1 MSRITHSSS
10 QRLPNPHRFS
20 QTPVAARQTE
30 EMSQIDLPKEEIER
44 LISEVMRHMLF
55 KNYQQ
60 SGVPVK
66 RDELVQIITKTYK
79 TRNLPNLVIQQAQQK
94 FRSILGFDM
103 RELIRSRQSKNAKT
117 SHSSQSATADVKC
130 YILKSNL
137 PEELREKF
145 VDTREGSVASSL
157 TLLVVAVI
165 SLCGEKVPEEML
177 WLHLGRCGIKQ
188 DVHHPVFGD
197 IKQCID
203 LIIKQRYILKEKVSS
218 TDGDSYVYELA
229 EKSLD
234 QAVKSKLDA
243 FVTKMAK
250 KDGPGFDTPII
261 C

>member
-1 MSRITHSSS
+1 
-10 QRLPNPHRFS
+10 
-20 QTPVAARQTE
+20 
-30 EMSQIDLPKEEIER
+30 
-44 LISEVMRHMLF
+44 
-55 KNYQQ
+55 
-60 SGVPVK
+60 
-66 RDELVQIITKTYK
+66 
-79 TRNLPNLVIQQAQQK
+79 
-94 FRSILGFDM
+94 M
-103 RELIRSRQSKNAKT
+103 RELIRSRQSKNSKT

-130 YILKSNL
+130 YILKSTL